1 MHMCTNDW
9 EFVDSGGPR
18 CLNGRVGVHQGM
30 HNNIDVIH
38 IESKSNYAPMSV
50 LGTTVHRRAWDIVRE
65 GGKTLAVLNTEVHSG
80 GQ

>member
-1 MHMCTNDW
+1 
-9 EFVDSGGPR
+9 
-18 CLNGRVGVHQGM
+18 M
-30 HNNIDVIH
+30 HNNIDVMH

-65 GGKTLAVLNTEVHSG
+65 GGKTLAVLNTEVDSG